1 MYCMNNVHILS
12 FTCVCTVWTGKLIL
26 ISYSSPLATAAT
38 FYNVNTIA
46 WAAAIIIT
54 WPESHKALGHN
65 RVCNGHNW
73 WVWGIMQ
80 KMWLHIH
87 QVWAVLLIKTSQDL
101 HVHLVSVL
109 LLCTNQCWLPWEQ
122 GSMYIHI
129 LHNRLVLHSNAVH
142 YNTCTVDSQSMHP
155 QPDSTH
161 ALNQTWGDVYAE
173 NLHFT
178 YAERINSSPI
188 FTVQLSNTHFTT
200 RADAWE

>member
-54 WPESHKALGHN
+54 WPESHKAPGHN

-122 GSMYIHI
+122 GSMYIRI
-129 LHNRLVLHSNAVH
+129 LHNRLVLHSYSTLQHMYSRLTEHTPTTWRYACTKPDMGWRIRRKPTLYICRANQLFTDIH
-142 YNTCTVDSQSMHP
+142 CTVK
-155 QPDSTH
+155 
-161 ALNQTWGDVYAE
+161 
-173 NLHFT
+173 
-178 YAERINSSPI
+178 
-188 FTVQLSNTHFTT
+188 
-200 RADAWE
+200 